1 MLNQY
6 DRGADN
12 EPAEIRQLTKSQ
24 LYKLL
29 AAEWILPN
37 KDSRGVTREY
47 LAGVYLNQLFRVGRL
62 ELQQFEAR
70 LMFDDLV

>member
-47 LAGVYLNQLFRVGRL
+47 LAGVY
-62 ELQQFEAR
+62 
-70 LMFDDLV
+70 